1 MNENLKDAHLSN
13 HNAAVPSPGL
23 VDREIKVLDLRRAGL
38 TWQRIAEEV
47 GYADHTG
54 AYAAYKRAI
63 KRTMQQPADELRT
76 QELDRIDRLQ
86 LAIWQNAMKGDT
98 RAILTIVRLMERRAK
113 LTGLDMPIKIEQDVT
128 TWTGGDTID
137 RAVRDLAA
145 LLTRNDATSTGESA
159 MAEHISESESVT
171 TGNELE
177 NLVDSLGA
185 RMGQDSDGRGMD
197 SLASDNASE
206 NTLGGSSTN

>member
-76 QELDRIDRLQ
+76 QEVDRLDRLQ
-86 LAIWQNAMKGDT
+86 VAVWPSAMKGDT
-98 RAILTIVRLMERRAK
+98 RAVLTIIRLMERRAR
-113 LTGLDMPIKIEQDVT
+113 LLGLDKPIKIEQEIT
-128 TWTGGDTID
+128 TWDGDDSID
-137 RAVRDLAA
+137 RAVRELAA
-145 LLTRNDATSTGESA
+145 LLTRDDANSTGESA
-159 MAEHISESESVT
+159 MAEPISESESVT
-171 TGNELE
+171 TRDDLE
-177 NLVDSLGA
+177 NLADPVGSRVGQDEDGRGVDSL
-185 RMGQDSDGRGMD
+185 
-197 SLASDNASE
+197 E
-206 NTLGGSSTN
+206 GSN

>member
-76 QELDRIDRLQ
+76 QEVDRLDRLQ
-86 LAIWQNAMKGDT
+86 VAVWPSAMKGDT
-98 RAILTIVRLMERRAK
+98 RAVLTIFRFMERRAR
-113 LTGLDMPIKIEQDVT
+113 LLGLDKPIKIEQEIT
-128 TWTGGDTID
+128 TWDGDDSID
-137 RAVRDLAA
+137 RAVRELAA
-145 LLTRNDATSTGESA
+145 LLTRDDANSTGESA
-159 MAEHISESESVT
+159 MAEPISESESVT
-171 TGNELE
+171 TRDNLE
-177 NLVDSLGA
+177 NLADPVGS
-185 RMGQDSDGRGMD
+185 RVGQDEDGRGMD
-197 SLASDNASE
+197 SLE
-206 NTLGGSSTN
+206 GSN